1 MRNTNRSQQSITEL
15 TEALEQLRL
24 AQDNL
29 QAVLN
34 RIREEEEEEEDT
46 VEVELPIANVVARVE
61 RVHPFSHLA
70 IGDRVKI
77 LNPKPYQQKFGTVI
91 GATRTGFIKVKTPNG
106 NTDRR
111 FTNNLSLLS

>member
-15 TEALEQLRL
+15 TEALERLRL

-61 RVHPFSHLA
+61 RVHPFSYLS
-70 IGDRVKI
+70 IGDRVRI
-77 LNPKPYQQKFGTVI
+77 LRPKAYQQNTEEVI
-91 GATRTGFIKVKTPNG
+91 GDTRTGLIKVGTPNG
-106 NTDRR
+106 ATVRR
-111 FTNNLSLLS
+111 LTKNLALIN